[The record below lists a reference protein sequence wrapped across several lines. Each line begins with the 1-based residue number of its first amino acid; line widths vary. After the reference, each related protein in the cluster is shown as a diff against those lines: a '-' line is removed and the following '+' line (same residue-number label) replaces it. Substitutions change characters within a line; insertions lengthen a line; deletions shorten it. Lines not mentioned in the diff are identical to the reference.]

1 MMQSRIPVGWLL
13 ACALGGAFVA
23 CPARGEAQV
32 AATPPI
38 VRLYPSYS
46 IEDASGNQ
54 FGQTSAGT
62 VVTLCPSLSGTEPV
76 AQVCPGTSASNPLY
90 VSGGGTGTGTGTV
103 IGVTTTQTVGSTS
116 PVGGTYTVAL
126 PAAGPALRRGCTIQ
140 NTSAGTEYVVFGA
153 GKPSVLEAGLAI
165 AAGTPLDCAHGG
177 VVVAQD
183 TVWIASAGAS
193 ASYVL
198 LAQ

>member
-1 MMQSRIPVGWLL
+1 M
-13 ACALGGAFVA
+13 VA
-23 CPARGEAQV
+23 
-32 AATPPI
+32 PI
-38 VRLYPSYS
+38 VRLYPNYS
-46 IEDASGNQ
+46 IEDTAGNQ
-54 FGQTSAGT
+54 FGQTQAPA
-62 VVTLCPSLSGTEPV
+62 VVTLCPSLGGTEPV

-90 VSGGGTGTGTGTV
+90 VSGDGSGGGTVVGVRTLQTTGT
-103 IGVTTTQTVGSTS
+103 TS
-116 PVGGTYTVAL
+116 MASGTYTVAL
-126 PAAGPALRRGCTIQ
+126 PAAGAVLRRGCTIQ
-140 NTSAGTEYVVFGA
+140 NTSSATEYVFFGA
-153 GKPSVLEAGLAI
+153 VQPTGLAAGLAI

>member
-1 MMQSRIPVGWLL
+1 MMQSRTPVGWLL
-13 ACALGGAFVA
+13 ACALVGSFVG
-23 CPARGEAQV
+23 CPTRGRAQA

-46 IEDASGNQ
+46 IEDSSGNQ
-54 FGQTSAGT
+54 FGQTPAAA
-62 VVTLCPSLSGTEPV
+62 VVTLCPSLSGTDPV

-90 VSGGGTGTGTGTV
+90 VSGAAV
-103 IGVTTTQTVGSTS
+103 IGVTTTQTQGATS

-153 GKPSVLEAGLAI
+153 GKPAALAAGLAI

-183 TVWIASAGAS
+183 TVWIASASAS

>member
-1 MMQSRIPVGWLL
+1 MAQSRTQVGWLL
-13 ACALGGAFVA
+13 ACAVGGTLIAYPVSGGAQT
-23 CPARGEAQV
+23 G
-32 AATPPI
+32 ATPPI

-46 IEDASGNQ
+46 IEDLSGNQ
-54 FGQTSAGT
+54 FGQTQAVA
-62 VVTLCPSLSGTEPV
+62 VVTLCPSLSGTNPV

-90 VSGGGTGTGTGTV
+90 VSGAAI
-103 IGVTTTQTVGSTS
+103 IGVTTTQTVGATS
-116 PVGGTYTVAL
+116 PVGGTYTEAL
-126 PAAGPALRRGCTIQ
+126 PAAGSTLRRGCTIQ
-140 NTSAGTEYVVFGA
+140 NTSASTEYVVFGP
-153 GKPSVLEAGLAI
+153 GKPTGLAAGLAI

-183 TVWIASAGAS
+183 AVWIASASAS

>member
-1 MMQSRIPVGWLL
+1 MIRSMLPAGWML
-13 ACALGGAFVA
+13 ACTIGGAFIA
-23 CPARGEAQV
+23 LPALVRAQTT
-32 AATPPI
+32 AAPI
-38 VRLYPSYS
+38 VRLYPNYS
-46 IEDASGNQ
+46 IEDAAGNQ
-54 FGQTSAGT
+54 FGQTQASA
-62 VVTLCPSLSGTEPV
+62 VVTLCPSLGGAEPV

-90 VSGGGTGTGTGTV
+90 VSGGGSSSSTV
-103 IGVTTTQTVGSTS
+103 IGVTTLQTTGATSASGS
-116 PVGGTYTVAL
+116 TYTVAL
-126 PAAGPALRRGCTIQ
+126 PAAGAVLRRGCTIQ
-140 NTSAGTEYVVFGA
+140 NTSAATEYVFFG
-153 GKPSVLEAGLAI
+153 PNQPTGLASGLAV

>member
-1 MMQSRIPVGWLL
+1 MIQLRVPPGWLL
-13 ACALGGAFVA
+13 AFAVWNALVTL
-23 CPARGEAQV
+23 PAQGETQTAV
-32 AATPPI
+32 AAPI
-38 VRLYPSYS
+38 VRLYPNYS

-54 FGQTSAGT
+54 FGQTQAPA
-62 VVTLCPSLSGTEPV
+62 VVALCPSLGSTEPV

-90 VSGGGTGTGTGTV
+90 VSGGSGSGGGTV
-103 IGVTTTQTVGSTS
+103 IGVRTLQTAGVTS
-116 PVGGTYTVAL
+116 PTGGTYAVVL
-126 PAAGPALRRGCTIQ
+126 QAAGVVLRHGCTIQ
-140 NTSAGTEYVVFGA
+140 NTSTATEYVFFGA
-153 GKPSVLEAGLAI
+153 EQPTDLAAGLAV

-198 LAQ
+198 LSQ

>member
-1 MMQSRIPVGWLL
+1 MIRSMIPAGWLL
-13 ACALGGAFVA
+13 ACTVGCVFFTL
-23 CPARGEAQV
+23 PARVRAQATV
-32 AATPPI
+32 API
-38 VRLYPSYS
+38 VRLYPNYS
-46 IEDASGNQ
+46 IEDAAGNQ
-54 FGQTSAGT
+54 FGQTQAPA
-62 VVTLCPSLSGTEPV
+62 VVTLCPSLGGADPV

-90 VSGGGTGTGTGTV
+90 VSGGGGSGSGTV
-103 IGVTTTQTVGSTS
+103 VGVTTLQTTGATSATGS
-116 PVGGTYTVAL
+116 TYTVAL
-126 PAAGPALRRGCTIQ
+126 PAAGAGLRRGCTIQ
-140 NTSAGTEYVVFGA
+140 NTSAATEYVFFG
-153 GKPSVLEAGLAI
+153 PSQPTGLAAGLAV